1 MSAAEPTPAA
11 LAAKHA
17 QARASKTVALAVAAV
32 AAALALWLGATGAL
46 LWATLTP
53 DERNQAAALLGPR
66 AALLLL
72 ATVVLLAALAWAVP
86 RLHRRWVLAP
96 ALLADQARVLL
107 GSDSAPELSAQAGAE
122 LQRLA
127 QTLNQLVAQR
137 RQLRADVAQQVRRA
151 SREIEQERNRL
162 AALMSEL
169 SQAVVVCNQDGRVL
183 LYNASARAEFRAL
196 SPTPA
201 LADGAELIGLGRS
214 IYTVL
219 DRRLVAHALEQIEQR
234 QQAGQASPTAQFLA
248 STLGGQ
254 MLRVQMAPVRAAVLT
269 EAADP
274 TEAAEAQAAA
284 PPVNGF
290 VLMLANITR
299 EFEQASARDELL
311 LSLTEGGRASLGNL
325 SAAVEMLEY
334 PDLDPAQRERFQAV
348 VRDELALMRQRI
360 EDLATR
366 TSQSGVSRWPLEDML
381 GADLVAAAQRRI
393 DAMPGLRSSANTV
406 DSALWLRIDSFSLL
420 QALAYLA
427 ARLAD
432 EYGITGVELRLAAAP
447 TPTAPALLP
456 GSPAGP
462 LSHAHLDLVWTGPAM
477 STETVMGWESD
488 AMRSGS
494 GASPLTLR
502 EVVQRQGGEFWFE
515 RERVCHQA
523 FFRFLLP
530 LANAD
535 QGGLAA
541 AAPVPAPLAHPD
553 SRPTYYDFDLFKD
566 IGLSGALDERRLD
579 ALSYTVFDTETTG
592 LEPARG
598 DQILQIGATRLVNG
612 KLRRQ
617 ESFEQLVDPQ
627 RDIPAAG
634 IAIHG
639 ITPAMVRGQPVIGA
653 VLPAFHA
660 FAQDTVLVAH
670 NAAFDMRFLQLQEA
684 ATGLCFDQPVLDTLL
699 LSAVVHPAQAS
710 HRLEDIAGRLG
721 VDVLGRHTALGDA
734 LVTAEVFLRLIPLLA
749 ELGIHTLGQARE
761 AAQRTFYARVRY

>member
-1 MSAAEPTPAA
+1 MPAAE
-11 LAAKHA
+11 HA
-17 QARASKTVALAVAAV
+17 QARASKAVALGVAGV
-32 AAALALWLGATGAL
+32 AGVLALWLGATGAM

-53 DERNQAAALLGPR
+53 GERSQAAALLGPR

-72 ATVVLLAALAWAVP
+72 AALGLLAALAWAVP
-86 RLHRRWVLAP
+86 RLHRRWVQAP

-107 GSDSAPELSAQAGAE
+107 GSDSAPDLPAQPGAD
-122 LQRLA
+122 LQGLA
-127 QTLNQLVAQR
+127 QTLNQLVVQR
-137 RQLRADVAQQVRRA
+137 RQLRVDVALQVRLA

-169 SQAVVVCNQDGRVL
+169 SQAVVVCNLDGRVL

-196 SPTPA
+196 SQVPA
-201 LADGAELIGLGRS
+201 LGGGAELIGLGRS
-214 IYTVL
+214 IYTVF
-219 DRRLVAHALEQIEQR
+219 DRRLVAHALEQIDQR
-234 QQAGQASPTAQFLA
+234 QQAGQANPTAQFLT
-248 STLGGQ
+248 STPGGQ
-254 MLRVQMAPVRAAVLT
+254 LLRVQMAPVRAA
-269 EAADP
+269 D
-274 TEAAEAQAAA
+274 AAEAGAAA
-284 PPVNGF
+284 APVNGF

-299 EFEQASARDELL
+299 EFEQAAARDELL
-311 LSLTEGGRASLGNL
+311 LGLTEGGRASLGNL
-325 SAAVEMLEY
+325 TAAVEMLEY

-360 EDLATR
+360 QDLAAR
-366 TSQSGVSRWPLEDML
+366 TSQGGVTPWPLEDML

-393 DAMPGLRSSANTV
+393 DALPGLRATANTV
-406 DSALWLRIDSFSLL
+406 DATLWLRVDSFSLL

-427 ARLAD
+427 GRLAD
-432 EYGITGVELRLAAAP
+432 DYGITLVELRLTAAP
-447 TPTAPALLP
+447 AAQPL
-456 GSPAGP
+456 AGAADRP
-462 LSHAHLDLVWTGPAM
+462 RAHAHLDLVWTGQAM
-477 STETVMGWESD
+477 STETVMSWEAD

-494 GASPLTLR
+494 AASPLTVR
-502 EVVQRQGGEFWFE
+502 EVVQRHGGEFWFE
-515 RERVCHQA
+515 RERVRHQA

-530 LANAD
+530 LAVVDAD
-535 QGGLAA
+535 SGALAA
-541 AAPVPAPLAHPD
+541 AAVSPAPLSPQD
-553 SRPTYYDFDLFKD
+553 SRPEYYDFDLFKATD
-566 IGLSGALDERRLD
+566 LSGALDERRLD

-592 LEPARG
+592 LEPGKG

-634 IAIHG
+634 IPIHG
-639 ITPAMVRGQPVIGA
+639 ITPAMVRGQPVIAA

-684 ATGLCFDQPVLDTLL
+684 ATGLRFDQPVLDTLL

-721 VDVLGRHTALGDA
+721 VAVLGRHTALGDA

-749 ELGIHTLGQARE
+749 EQGIHTLGQARE
-761 AAQRTFYARVRY
+761 AAQRTFYARVSY